1 MSPNRYRCPIHDAVV
16 RFNTDHWVCTGDD
29 GHETR
34 LAVDTDESE
43 LVRFDSTMHAPGA
56 RTVMDL

>member
-1 MSPNRYRCPIHDAVV
+1 MSDTRYRCPIHDRPVT
-16 RFNTDHWVCTGDD
+16 FDTDHWICDGDE
-29 GHETR
+29 GHDTR
-34 LAVDTDESE
+34 IAIDTHESE